1 MRMELALPER
11 FDTRQALRYLG
22 ISAEEPDSAT
32 RALLRRAERT
42 LRAAAGPRAVA
53 VRAARD
59 DISPYLQGNDILRHL
74 EGCGSCVLL
83 ACTLGA
89 GVDAQLVGFL
99 LPNLVGREASVGA
112 VVLDALA
119 SVAVEQTADAA
130 EQTLRNEEREE
141 GQFLTGRFSPGYG
154 DYPIAVQNDLL
165 RLLDAPRKIGLCA
178 TPAHLLTPRKS
189 VTAVLGV
196 AGHPVTGLRKLCAA

>member
-22 ISAEEPDSAT
+22 ISTEEPDSAT

-89 GVDAQLVGFL
+89 GVDAALRAAG
-99 LPNLVGREASVGA
+99 ASDMAYA

-141 GQFLTGRFSPGYG
+141 GQFLTGRFFPGYG
-154 DYPIAVQNDLL
+154 DYPIAVQNAKN
-165 RLLDAPRKIGLCA
+165 RPVRHSGASADAAQERYGCFGRGRSSGDGPSC
-178 TPAHLLTPRKS
+178 
-189 VTAVLGV
+189 
-196 AGHPVTGLRKLCAA
+196 GLRKLCAA

>member
-1 MRMELALPER
+1 MELALPER

-83 ACTLGA
+83 ACYGC
-89 GVDAQLVGFL
+89 F
-99 LPNLVGREASVGA
+99 GR
-112 VVLDALA
+112 
-119 SVAVEQTADAA
+119 
-130 EQTLRNEEREE
+130 
-141 GQFLTGRFSPGYG
+141 GRSSG
-154 DYPIAVQNDLL
+154 DGPS
-165 RLLDAPRKIGLCA
+165 C
-178 TPAHLLTPRKS
+178 
-189 VTAVLGV
+189 
-196 AGHPVTGLRKLCAA
+196 GLRKLCAA

>member
-1 MRMELALPER
+1 MELALPER

-22 ISAEEPDSAT
+22 ISTEEPDSAT

-89 GVDAQLVGFL
+89 GVDAALRAAGASDMAYACL
-99 LPNLVGREASVGA
+99 LY
-112 VVLDALA
+112 
-119 SVAVEQTADAA
+119 T
-130 EQTLRNEEREE
+130 
-141 GQFLTGRFSPGYG
+141 SPS
-154 DYPIAVQNDLL
+154 
-165 RLLDAPRKIGLCA
+165 PRD
-178 TPAHLLTPRKS
+178 
-189 VTAVLGV
+189 
-196 AGHPVTGLRKLCAA
+196 

>member
-1 MRMELALPER
+1 MELALPER

-22 ISAEEPDSAT
+22 ISTEEPDSAT

-89 GVDAQLVGFL
+89 GVDAQLVRLL
-99 LPNLVGREASVGA
+99 LPHLVLGQAGA
-112 VVLDALA
+112 AIGEQVLDPQSA
-119 SVAVEQTADAA
+119 
-130 EQTLRNEEREE
+130 
-141 GQFLTGRFSPGYG
+141 PG
-154 DYPIAVQNDLL
+154 
-165 RLLDAPRKIGLCA
+165 
-178 TPAHLLTPRKS
+178 HL
-189 VTAVLGV
+189 
-196 AGHPVTGLRKLCAA
+196 

>member
-1 MRMELALPER
+1 MELALPER

-22 ISAEEPDSAT
+22 ISTEEPDSAT

-89 GVDAQLVGFL
+89 RVDAALRAAG
-99 LPNLVGREASVGA
+99 ASDMAYA

-141 GQFLTGRFSPGYG
+141 GRLSHRRAERSAAFAGCTAKNRPVRHSGASADAAQERYGCFGRGRSSG
-154 DYPIAVQNDLL
+154 DGPS
-165 RLLDAPRKIGLCA
+165 C
-178 TPAHLLTPRKS
+178 
-189 VTAVLGV
+189 
-196 AGHPVTGLRKLCAA
+196 GLRKLCAA

>member
-22 ISAEEPDSAT
+22 ISTEEPDSAT

-89 GVDAQLVGFL
+89 RVDAALRAAGASDMLWCCTRWL
-99 LPNLVGREASVGA
+99 LWRWSRRPMPLNRRCAMRNGRKGS
-112 VVLDALA
+112 
-119 SVAVEQTADAA
+119 
-130 EQTLRNEEREE
+130 
-141 GQFLTGRFSPGYG
+141 F
-154 DYPIAVQNDLL
+154 
-165 RLLDAPRKIGLCA
+165 
-178 TPAHLLTPRKS
+178 
-189 VTAVLGV
+189 
-196 AGHPVTGLRKLCAA
+196 